1 MVYALVRKSTKKG
14 VILWKRNGQRC

>member
-1 MVYALVRKSTKKG
+1 MVYALVKKSTKKG